1 MKKIEITPDLIIAI
15 GMSVAL
21 VSAIFMG
28 TSAEVIGF
36 IAGGLSGYLGQVV
49 SDESKKKDKAD
60 KPETGG
66 GQ

>member
-49 SDESKKKDKAD
+49 SDESKKKEKE
-60 KPETGG
+60 KQEKGG
-66 GQ
+66 EQ

>member
-36 IAGGLSGYLGQVV
+36 IAGGLSVYLGQVV
-49 SDESKKKDKAD
+49 SDESKKKEKE
-60 KPETGG
+60 KQEKGG
-66 GQ
+66 EQ